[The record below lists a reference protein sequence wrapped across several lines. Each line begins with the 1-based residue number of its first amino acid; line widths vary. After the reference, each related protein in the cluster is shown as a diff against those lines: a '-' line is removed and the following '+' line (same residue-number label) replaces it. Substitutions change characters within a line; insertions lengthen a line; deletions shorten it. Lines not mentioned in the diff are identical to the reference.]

1 MTDRLDDM
9 TPEMSPDEAL
19 ALDYAL
25 GALGREARRAVEARL
40 RSDPGFRA
48 LVETWQASLAPLDE
62 DTAAVAP
69 PAALWDRIAEEL
81 EPTPRPRVV
90 AATPKRGFWE
100 SLAVWRGLAIGA
112 STAAAV
118 ALALVVMPRPA
129 GPPAPP
135 VGPAAPTGG
144 LLAARLASPDG
155 NALLAATWD
164 PARGTIVLTPAGEAE
179 HAGKS
184 PELWVIEPGQA
195 PRSLGV
201 IDLDGAQAH
210 AIPRERI
217 AGLKPGS
224 TLAISLEPRG
234 GSPTGAPTGPVVA
247 TGTLTSI

>member
-1 MTDRLDDM
+1 MTDRPDDL
-9 TPEMSPDEAL
+9 TPDMSSDEAL

-25 GALGREARRAVEARL
+25 GALSREDRRAVETRL
-40 RSDPGFRA
+40 RSDPTFRA
-48 LVETWQASLAPLDE
+48 LVESWQASLAPLDE
-62 DTAAVAP
+62 ETADVAP
-69 PAALWDRIAEEL
+69 PPALWDRIADEL
-81 EPTPRPRVV
+81 QPAMRPRAVP
-90 AATPKRGFWE
+90 AAPKRGFWE
-100 SLAVWRGLAIGA
+100 SLAVWRGLALGA
-112 STAAAV
+112 STAAGV

-129 GPPAPP
+129 AT
-135 VGPAAPTGG
+135 PAATPATAPAG
-144 LLAARLASPDG
+144 LLTARLASADG

-164 PARGTIVLTPAGEAE
+164 PSRGTIVLTPAGEAE

-210 AIPRERI
+210 AIPKERI